1 MVLGIKRF
9 LRARRRIL
17 LLKTWG
23 AWGPEGLVGKKR
35 TLRLRFHEVR
45 RSEERSRSGMTMP
58 VVQLKRKIAKKVFLE
73 VFLAISEDLREQAM
87 FAEHGEEES
96 QDGDHF
102 VKT

>member
-1 MVLGIKRF
+1 
-9 LRARRRIL
+9 
-17 LLKTWG
+17 
-23 AWGPEGLVGKKR
+23 
-35 TLRLRFHEVR
+35 
-45 RSEERSRSGMTMP
+45 MP
-58 VVQLKRKIAKKVFLE
+58 LVQLKRKIAKKVFLE